1 MTVEAPGSVPR
12 AASALTRGGVRDGQG
27 AQVDA
32 VRALELRVAQ
42 LERERDAAGRRF
54 APGSVLTVLGLIV
67 LVGGLLLLGYLAW
80 EAITL
85 VLIAVLFALAL
96 NPAVEFFVARGLRRG
111 LAAAIVFVLAL
122 CMVGLLGLLLIP
134 PLVDQVSKFVDS
146 LPRLIADANKG
157 HGALGGLERRFHI
170 LEHIPGVSGG
180 GSDVGGVAS
189 SGVDVVLRV
198 LGTGASIVIVAFLT
212 FFMLLEGPAWVRRFL
227 NLLPD
232 GTRPRWERVAYGLYV
247 TVGGFVSGNLVA
259 SLLAGVAASVTLLAT
274 GISFAIPL
282 GLLVAFLD
290 LLPIFG
296 MILALLI
303 LAAVAFSH
311 SLVAGIVVVGV
322 VFVYHQ
328 FEVYLLRP
336 LIYGRTVELSPL
348 AVLVAVVVGTELA
361 GVIGALAAIPVAG
374 ALNVLLCELASER
387 AEAQRTQIV
396 NPAA

>member
-1 MTVEAPGSVPR
+1 VTVEAPGSVPR

-111 LAAAIVFVLAL
+111 LSASIVFVLAL
-122 CMVGLLGLLLIP
+122 CMLGLLGLLLIP